1 MIIIII
7 VMYMYICH
15 VFQVACSKC
24 KMCMNS
30 HVLSNPPH
38 ANLVDSSR
46 VIVAVLHSVFGSSR
60 QLEKHGIGINENYLL
75 ANQHVIILISFMYV
89 YDITSYICTY
99 IGILSN
105 FLKNIST

>member
-1 MIIIII
+1 MIIVI
-7 VMYMYICH
+7 YMYICH

-30 HVLSNPPH
+30 HVHSNPPH
-38 ANLVDSSR
+38 ANLVDSSH
-46 VIVAVLHSVFGSSR
+46 VIFGSSR
-60 QLEKHGIGINENYLL
+60 QIEKHGIGINENYLL
-75 ANQHVIILISFMYV
+75 ASQHVIILISFMYV

-105 FLKNIST
+105 LLKNISA